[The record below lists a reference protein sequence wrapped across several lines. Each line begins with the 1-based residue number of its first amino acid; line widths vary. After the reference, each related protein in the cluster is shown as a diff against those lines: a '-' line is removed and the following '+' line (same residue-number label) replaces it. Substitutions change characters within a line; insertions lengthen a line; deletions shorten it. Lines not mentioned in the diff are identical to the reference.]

1 MMIILNMKN
10 KKQSTLTT
18 EKVLPEFVLN
28 ENAKALEFYKTYK
41 AISDIA
47 EKIDIAMG
55 RRKIYK
61 YSSGSTQNIE
71 IDPHALP
78 PAIQSY
84 TV

>member
-1 MMIILNMKN
+1 MS
-10 KKQSTLTT
+10 KKTPKLRT
-18 EKVLPEFVLN
+18 EEILPESVVN

-55 RRKIYK
+55 RKKIYK

-71 IDPHALP
+71 IDTHALP